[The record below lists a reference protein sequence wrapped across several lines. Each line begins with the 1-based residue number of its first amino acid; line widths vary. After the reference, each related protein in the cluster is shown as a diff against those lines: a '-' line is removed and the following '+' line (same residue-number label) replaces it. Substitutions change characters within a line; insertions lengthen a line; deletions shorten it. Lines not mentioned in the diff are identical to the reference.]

1 MRRSLSRPP
10 SPVGRPWLNA
20 AADRVYSGN
29 GSIMGKRRPR
39 CSPQSHCAH
48 REAFEIGKRAVRKIG
63 ENEIFR
69 RDDDPAYG
77 GAGQVDR
84 LLPASGSVR
93 KLNKR
98 ALRSSDYPSPDDGLR
113 NPLGTIQLANRRELA
128 DVGLARH
135 TTLWIGRASSQM
147 TCVGAQGKS
156 KRSQTRSGEE
166 LKIGGCAVSL
176 RYSLPVRR

>member
-1 MRRSLSRPP
+1 MGLSALQLSGDGRSTS
-10 SPVGRPWLNA
+10 
-20 AADRVYSGN
+20 YSGN

-39 CSPQSHCAH
+39 SSPQSHCAH

-113 NPLGTIQLANRRELA
+113 NPLGTIQLANRREVAMWGLLA
-128 DVGLARH
+128 
-135 TTLWIGRASSQM
+135 TLPLDWPSFFSNDL
-147 TCVGAQGKS
+147 C
-156 KRSQTRSGEE
+156 
-166 LKIGGCAVSL
+166 
-176 RYSLPVRR
+176 RRPG